1 MRHNRGVLTP
11 AERPLA
17 DTHDL
22 AVLDLDGVVYVG
34 PHAVDGAVAALDAAR
49 SRGTKVAFVTNNA
62 ARTPDAVAGHLR
74 ALGVPAEA
82 GDVVT
87 SAQAA
92 ARMLA
97 RLLEPGRGVFLIGS
111 DGLGLALTERGLRPV
126 TTPEE
131 DVAAVVQGFAPDMPW
146 RRVVDG
152 AILVAEGLPWVASN
166 TDLTIPTERGL
177 GPGNGTLV
185 DLVARFA
192 DRRPEVAGKPGPALF
207 EETLARVGGD
217 RPIFVG
223 DRLDTD
229 IAGAVTLGWDC
240 LLVMTGVTGVA
251 ELVAAPPEHRPTW
264 LGADL
269 SALLEPHPAVHP
281 GPGEEARTEVRGWTA
296 RVCDGSVRVE
306 GHGEL
311 SDWWRALAGCAWA
324 HHDRTGAPVD
334 PGGLEPPR

>member
-1 MRHNRGVLTP
+1 MRHNRGVLPP

-17 DTHDL
+17 ETHDL

-34 PHAVDGAVAALDAAR
+34 RHAVDGAVDALEAAR
-49 SRGTKVAFVTNNA
+49 SRGMKIAFVTNNA
-62 ARTPDAVAGHLR
+62 ARTPEAVAAHLR
-74 ALGVPAEA
+74 ALDVPAEP

-92 ARMLA
+92 ARLLA
-97 RLLEPGRGVFLIGS
+97 GLVQAGRGVFLIGS
-111 DGLGLALTERGLRPV
+111 DALGQALTERDLRPV
-126 TTPEE
+126 TDPAE

-152 AILVAEGLPWVASN
+152 AILVAAGLPWVASN

-177 GPGNGTLV
+177 GPGNGALV
-185 DLVARFA
+185 DLVARHA
-192 DRRPEVAGKPGPALF
+192 RREPQVAGKPGPALF
-207 EETLARVGGD
+207 EETLDRVGGD

-229 IAGAVTLGWDC
+229 IAGAVALGWDC

-251 ELVAAPPEHRPTW
+251 ELVAAPADQRPTW
-264 LGADL
+264 LGVDL
-269 SALLEPHPAVHP
+269 ATLLEPHPAVQP
-281 GPGEEARTEVRGWTA
+281 GPGAEARTEVRGWTA
-296 RVCDGSVRVE
+296 RVCDGTVRME
-306 GHGEL
+306 GRGRP

-324 HHDRTGAPVD
+324 HLDRTGSPVD
-334 PGGLEPPR
+334 PGDLEPPR